1 MVKVRS
7 VRVPDG
13 PVHRLKPQCAHEDG
27 AELGSE
33 PIEPANDSSA
43 DNRWTRKG
51 DMYTGANETC
61 TALPAGVYDC
71 GVHPNVGFFFTPHK
85 LQTDDILPLPGEP
98 ALVLVEEFRR
108 FWEREPLFRERGF
121 LVKRGMLIHGPAGS
135 GKTSA
140 INLMMDEIVRTHN
153 GIVLLADG
161 PGNCSGCLRLLRKI
175 EPDRRVL
182 TVMEDLDALV
192 QTYGEAEYLSLLD
205 GESQVDRIMFIATT
219 NYMERLDPRFKNRP
233 SRFDTV
239 QYIGM
244 PSAEARAAYLRAKE
258 PSLSDQEIERWVEVS
273 DGFSVAYLKEMII
286 AVQCLGQTVE
296 QAVARLEEMRQQ
308 RASSEND
315 QDREFGFS
323 KPKGRR
329 L

>member
-1 MVKVRS
+1 MVGTMEVPRWLVHNTPLIEPES
-7 VRVPDG
+7 VPDTEIE
-13 PVHRLKPQCAHEDG
+13 V
-27 AELGSE
+27 AEIST
-33 PIEPANDSSA
+33 
-43 DNRWTRKG
+43 DNRWSVKG
-51 DMYTGANETC
+51 DTYFGANETC
-61 TALPAGVYDC
+61 TTLPAGVYDC
-71 GVHPNVGFFFTPHK
+71 AAHPQLGYYFTAHK
-85 LQTDDILPLPGEP
+85 LQTDSILSLPGEP
-98 ALVLVEEFRR
+98 GQALVEEFKR
-108 FWEREPLFRERGF
+108 FWDREPLFRERGF

-140 INLMMDEIVRTHN
+140 INLMMEEIVRSYN
-153 GIVLLADG
+153 GVVVLVDSPSNFSSA
-161 PGNCSGCLRLLRKI
+161 LRLLRKV
-175 EPDRRVL
+175 EPERHIL
-182 TVMEDLDALV
+182 AVMEDLDALV
-192 QTYGEAEYLSLLD
+192 QEYGEAQFLSLLD

-258 PSLSDQEIERWVEVS
+258 PSLSEADIERWVAVS
-273 DGFSVAYLKEMII
+273 DGFSVAHLKELII
-286 AVQCLGQTVE
+286 AVQCLGQTLE

-315 QDREFGFS
+315 PEREFGFS
-323 KPKGRR
+323 KSKGRR